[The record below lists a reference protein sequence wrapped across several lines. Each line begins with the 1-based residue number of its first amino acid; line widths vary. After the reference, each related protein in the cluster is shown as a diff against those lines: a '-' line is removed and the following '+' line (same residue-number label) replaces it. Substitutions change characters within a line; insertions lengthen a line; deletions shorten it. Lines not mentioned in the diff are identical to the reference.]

1 MGGALVDDFI
11 YGQQNSRGFRAQDD
25 IIYLRRKGQAT
36 RQRSDSV
43 ADQPWSPERC

>member
-25 IIYLRRKGQAT
+25 IIYLRRKGRTRLVLDPSEPKCAT
-36 RQRSDSV
+36 L
-43 ADQPWSPERC
+43 C